1 MTRGELET
9 LCHEVRRDIVASI
22 GAAKSGHL
30 GGSLSCVEIL
40 VALYFDVMRIDT
52 KLPAGKRDRCVLS
65 KGHAAP
71 TLYSVLAHK
80 GFLPREELL
89 SLRKLGS
96 RLQGHPDMKRT
107 PGVDASTG
115 SLGQGLSI
123 SVGLALAAKRDGT
136 GQRVFAVVGDGE
148 LQEGQVWEALMSA
161 AHYGLSNLTVICDNN
176 GLQIDGTNA
185 EVMSLGG
192 IEAKAAAF
200 GFDVIT
206 VDGHDVAAIAA
217 AAKVVSLKPRFIVA
231 QTVKGKG
238 VSFMENQVG
247 WHGKVPSD
255 DDTSR
260 ALAELGA

>member
-1 MTRGELET
+1 MTSEDLKS
-9 LCHEVRRDIVASI
+9 LCGEVRRDIVASI

-40 VALYFDVMRIDT
+40 VALYFEVMRSDPA
-52 KLPAGKRDRCVLS
+52 LPAAERDRFVLS

-71 TLYSVLAHK
+71 TLYSVLAHR
-80 GFLPREELL
+80 GYLPRAELTT
-89 SLRKLGS
+89 LRHFGS

-107 PGVDASTG
+107 PGVEASTG
-115 SLGQGLSI
+115 SLGQGISI
-123 SVGLALAAKRDGT
+123 AVGLALAAKRDGT
-136 GQRVFAVVGDGE
+136 GQRVFTVVGDGE
-148 LQEGQVWEALMSA
+148 LQEGQVWEALMA
-161 AHYGLSNLTVICDNN
+161 ASHYGLSNLTVVCDNN
-176 GLQIDGTNA
+176 GLQIDGTNC
-185 EVMSLGG
+185 EVMSLGT

-200 GFDVIT
+200 GFDVAV

-217 AAKVVSLKPRFIVA
+217 AARVPSLRPRFVLA
-231 QTVKGKG
+231 HTVKGKG

-255 DDTSR
+255 EDTSR